1 MPDFDVVVLGG
12 GTSGVLVATGLARAG
27 RSVALVEAGL
37 VGGESPYLA
46 CLPSK
51 SMLASARRGETW
63 EHAVARRNE
72 VTGHLDDSLIAAR
85 LADAGVKL
93 IRGTAQVTEP
103 GAIEVTTP
111 GRGRPGQPEK
121 TVLGY
126 GDLVIATGS
135 EPLAPPVEGLIDVP
149 TWTSAEALSS
159 QDLPR
164 HLIVMGAGPAGCELT
179 QIYAAFGSQVTL
191 IEAEPQLLPDEAPFA
206 GELLSDALRR
216 AGADLRLGSP
226 VVKAAPLDKG
236 LTLILADGTTL
247 EGDRILLA
255 TGRRPRLAGLGLD
268 KIGITPSAAGALPVD
283 ATCRVQTANGQPTG
297 TTARPVTAPARPVTA
312 PAQPATVPARQPSG
326 PAATGQPATAPGLP
340 TAATVAGQPAE
351 ATAAGQPA
359 GVIAQPTAEIG
370 QPTATT
376 GQPTAAQ
383 PAAATTAQAAA
394 ATAQAATATG
404 AFPGQPAAAT
414 GAFPGQPATA
424 TSQPAAVPGQPV
436 AVPGQPAAATD
447 QPGTAPG
454 QPVAVPGQPTAAT
467 DQPGTAPGQPAAV
480 PGQPTAAT
488 GQPAAATGQP
498 AAATGQPTAATG
510 QPAAATEQPG
520 TLPGQ
525 LAAATGQPAVA
536 PGQPAV
542 APGQPAAATGQP
554 AAASGQPVAHPAAAA
569 ATPQLT
575 AAPAR
580 PAPAATAQA
589 VTATGQA
596 AERQPAAGTGRVWA
610 AGDVTGIA
618 PYTHTARYQASVVIA
633 NILGEHRVADYR
645 AIPRCVYTTPSV
657 CCVGVTP
664 GQAAAAGIQL
674 RTVGHDL
681 AETARAAV
689 EDDDRGRIELYADM
703 TRGDALVGAAAV
715 GQCAEEWMGELAL
728 AIRAGIPLTMLAD
741 VVHAFPTYGEA
752 IERSLRELAVGV
764 PEGVDQ

>member
-12 GTSGVLVATGLARAG
+12 GTSGVLVATGLAHAG
-27 RSVALVEAGL
+27 RSVVLVEAGL

-51 SMLASARRGETW
+51 SMLASTRRGETW

-72 VTGHLDDSLIAAR
+72 VTGHLDDSQFAAR
-85 LADAGVKL
+85 LADAGVTL
-93 IRGTAQVTEP
+93 IRGTGQVTEP
-103 GAIEVTTP
+103 GSIEVTMA
-111 GRGRPGQPEK
+111 GRGRRGQPGK

-126 GDLVIATGS
+126 ADLVIATGS
-135 EPLAPPVEGLIDVP
+135 EPLAPPVEGLTDVP

-206 GELLSDALRR
+206 GEILSDALRR
-216 AGADLRLGSP
+216 TGADLRLGSP

-236 LTLILADGTTL
+236 LALILADGTSL

-268 KIGITPSAAGALPVD
+268 KLGITPSTAGALPVD
-283 ATCRVQTANGQPTG
+283 ATCRVRTANGQPTG
-297 TTARPVTAPARPVTA
+297 
-312 PAQPATVPARQPSG
+312 
-326 PAATGQPATAPGLP
+326 ATGQPATTP
-340 TAATVAGQPAE
+340 
-351 ATAAGQPA
+351 
-359 GVIAQPTAEIG
+359 
-370 QPTATT
+370 
-376 GQPTAAQ
+376 AQ
-383 PAAATTAQAAA
+383 PAAAAASAAQQAAPRVQAAA
-394 ATAQAATATG
+394 PPARPVAAPGPPAAVATAQAATATG
-404 AFPGQPAAAT
+404 QSGAFPQPATAA
-414 GAFPGQPATA
+414 GAFPGQPVATTGQPVTA
-424 TSQPAAVPGQPV
+424 PGHPAAVPGHPAAVPRQPAAVPGH
-436 AVPGQPAAATD
+436 PAAA
-447 QPGTAPG
+447 
-454 QPVAVPGQPTAAT
+454 
-467 DQPGTAPGQPAAV
+467 TAPGQPAAV
-480 PGQPTAAT
+480 PGHPAAATAQPAAAIGQPVTTPRQPTETSVQPAAAAAQPTAAT
-488 GQPAAATGQP
+488 AQPAAATAQP
-498 AAATGQPTAATG
+498 AAATTGQPTAAS
-510 QPAAATEQPG
+510 ATATAEQP
-520 TLPGQ
+520 T
-525 LAAATGQPAVA
+525 
-536 PGQPAV
+536 
-542 APGQPAAATGQP
+542 
-554 AAASGQPVAHPAAAA
+554 
-569 ATPQLT
+569 
-575 AAPAR
+575 
-580 PAPAATAQA
+580 
-589 VTATGQA
+589 TATGQA
-596 AERQPAAGTGRVWA
+596 TTGSGRVWA

-703 TRGDALVGAAAV
+703 TRGDTLVGAAAV
-715 GQCAEEWMGELAL
+715 GRSAEEWMGELAL
-728 AIRAGIPLTMLAD
+728 AIRAGIPLKMLAD

-764 PEGVDQ
+764 PEGDDR

>member
-12 GTSGVLVATGLARAG
+12 GTSGVLVATGLAHAG
-27 RSVALVEAGL
+27 RSVALIEAGL

-72 VTGHLDDSLIAAR
+72 VTGHLDDSMFAAR
-85 LADAGVKL
+85 LADAGVEL
-93 IRGTAQVTEP
+93 IRGTGQVTEP
-103 GAIEVTTP
+103 GSIEVTTT
-111 GRGRPGQPEK
+111 GRGRRGQADK

-126 GDLVIATGS
+126 ADLVIATGS
-135 EPLAPPVEGLIDVP
+135 EPLAPPVEGLPDVP

-179 QIYAAFGSQVTL
+179 QVYAAFGSQVTL
-191 IEAEPQLLPDEAPFA
+191 IEAEPQVLPDEAPFT
-206 GELLSDALRR
+206 GEILSDALRR
-216 AGADLRLGSP
+216 RGADLRLGSP
-226 VVKAAPLDKG
+226 VVKAASMDKG
-236 LTLILADGTTL
+236 LALILADGTSL

-268 KIGITPSAAGALPVD
+268 KLGITPSPAGALPVD
-283 ATCRVQTANGQPTG
+283 ATCRVQTANGHPG
-297 TTARPVTAPARPVTA
+297 VAP
-312 PAQPATVPARQPSG
+312 
-326 PAATGQPATAPGLP
+326 GQPATA
-340 TAATVAGQPAE
+340 
-351 ATAAGQPA
+351 
-359 GVIAQPTAEIG
+359 G
-370 QPTATT
+370 QPTVRT
-376 GQPTAAQ
+376 GQAAVA
-383 PAAATTAQAAA
+383 PGRPGATPVRPAAA
-394 ATAQAATATG
+394 ATAQPATAAG

-414 GAFPGQPATA
+414 GSFPGQPASA
-424 TSQPAAVPGQPV
+424 GAPPAAAGQPARASGRPAAVPGQAT
-436 AVPGQPAAATD
+436 AVPAQATAANGQAT
-447 QPGTAPG
+447 AG
-454 QPVAVPGQPTAAT
+454 QPVAA
-467 DQPGTAPGQPAAV
+467 

-488 GQPAAATGQP
+488 GQPVNAPGQP
-498 AAATGQPTAATG
+498 TESTAQPAGTTAQPTAA
-510 QPAAATEQPG
+510 AATAQPE
-520 TLPGQ
+520 
-525 LAAATGQPAVA
+525 
-536 PGQPAV
+536 
-542 APGQPAAATGQP
+542 
-554 AAASGQPVAHPAAAA
+554 AAAA
-569 ATPQLT
+569 QPT
-575 AAPAR
+575 AAQ
-580 PAPAATAQA
+580 PAPAAAGTPR
-589 VTATGQA
+589 A
-596 AERQPAAGTGRVWA
+596 AAAGRPMTDSSRVWA

-657 CCVGVTP
+657 CCVGVSP

-703 TRGDALVGAAAV
+703 TRGDVLVGAAAV
-715 GQCAEEWMGELAL
+715 GRSAEEWMGELAL
-728 AIRAGIPLTMLAD
+728 AIRAGIPLKTLAD

-764 PEGVDQ
+764 PEGVNR

>member
-1 MPDFDVVVLGG
+1 VPDFDVVVLGG

-103 GAIEVTTP
+103 GAIEVTTH
-111 GRGRPGQPEK
+111 GRGRPGRPEK
-121 TVLGY
+121 SVLGY
-126 GDLVIATGS
+126 ADLVIATGS

-164 HLIVMGAGPAGCELT
+164 HLIVMGAGPAGCELA

-247 EGDRILLA
+247 ECDRILLA

-297 TTARPVTAPARPVTA
+297 TTARPVTAPA
-312 PAQPATVPARQPSG
+312 QPATVPGQS
-326 PAATGQPATAPGLP
+326 ATAVGQPATAP
-340 TAATVAGQPAE
+340 GQPAE

-359 GVIAQPTAEIG
+359 GPAVAGQPAGVTAQPTAAIG

-376 GQPTAAQ
+376 GQPTAVQ
-383 PAAATTAQAAA
+383 PATAATAQAAT

-414 GAFPGQPATA
+414 GAFPGQPASA
-424 TSQPAAVPGQPV
+424 TGQPAAVPGQPA

-447 QPGTAPG
+447 QPGS
-454 QPVAVPGQPTAAT
+454 
-467 DQPGTAPGQPAAV
+467 APGQPATV
-480 PGQPTAAT
+480 PGL
-488 GQPAAATGQP
+488 
-498 AAATGQPTAATG
+498 PTAATG

-520 TLPGQ
+520 SPPGQ
-525 LAAATGQPAVA
+525 LAAATGQPAAV
-536 PGQPAV
+536 PGQPAAVPGQPTV

-554 AAASGQPVAHPAAAA
+554 ATAPGQPAAHPAAAA
-569 ATPQLT
+569 AATQP
-575 AAPAR
+575 AAPPAR
-580 PAPAATAQA
+580 PAPAGTAQA
-589 VTATGQA
+589 GAATAPA
-596 AERQPAAGTGRVWA
+596 AERQPATGTGRVWA

-689 EDDDRGRIELYADM
+689 EDDDRGRIELYADV
-703 TRGDALVGAAAV
+703 TRSDTLVGAAAV